1 MLNLPNAPVFNK
13 IQANNSRIAP
23 NASSNTSITEHKNFS
38 MLHPQRAS
46 ETTLMGVLDQLDLS
60 NPTQQSNGVMKG
72 QNKECSGDY
81 MITPGVIKFKPGH
94 ITSNPPTV
102 PDTNYNPPVAE
113 VPPVVTPSYSLAG
126 QIVYTNILEQPMN
139 QLA

>member
-1 MLNLPNAPVFNK
+1 MLNLPNTPVFNK
-13 IQANNSRIAP
+13 IQANNARIAP
-23 NASSNTSITEHKNFS
+23 NESTNTSVSEHKHFS

-60 NPTQQSNGVMKG
+60 NPTQQTNGVMKG

-94 ITSNPPTV
+94 ITNTPPSV
-102 PDTNYNPPVAE
+102 PGTTYNPPVAE
-113 VPPVVTPSYSLAG
+113 GPPVETPSYPPAG
-126 QIVYTNILEQPMN
+126 QIAYTNILEQPMN